1 MIVLGRY
8 SMEKLIEMFRCEG
21 CGSIVSY
28 FGFVRSEVDEK
39 RVKVMVCESTSYTQ
53 TLLEKIEGDI
63 RELYPVKDVLLYHSI
78 GKLKVGDLVAAV
90 LVCTVHRK
98 EGFEACKYGIDE
110 IKRREPVKRMDIYEE

>member
-28 FGFVRSEVDEK
+28 FGFVRSQVGGK
-39 RVKVMVCESTSYTQ
+39 KVKVMMCETGDNTRN
-53 TLLEKIEGDI
+53 LLEKIEIDI
-63 RELYPVKDVLLYHSI
+63 RKLYPVKDVLLYHST
-78 GKLKVGDLVAAV
+78 GRLKVGDLVAAV

-98 EGFEACKYGIDE
+98 EGFDACRYGIDE
-110 IKRREPVKRMDIYEE
+110 IKKREPVKRIDVYEE